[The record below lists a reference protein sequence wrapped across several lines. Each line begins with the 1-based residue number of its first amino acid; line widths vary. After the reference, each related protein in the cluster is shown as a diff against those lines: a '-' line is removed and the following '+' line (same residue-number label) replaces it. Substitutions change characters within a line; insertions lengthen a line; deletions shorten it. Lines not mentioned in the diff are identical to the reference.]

1 MIIKYE
7 EIVSPISGNKV
18 ISADLENGIV
28 LSIPSDPANS
38 DYQRYLRWLEDP
50 TAEEGGTLS

>member
-1 MIIKYE
+1 MTIKYE

-18 ISADLENGIV
+18 INADLENGIV
-28 LSIPSDPANS
+28 LSIPIDPANS
-38 DYQRYLRWLEDP
+38 DYQRYLRWLKDP